1 MAKLK
6 IKKIEIIAP
15 LNKSKE
21 VIDTLERLGTV
32 EITETPQ
39 SEGVFC
45 YDTKENVN
53 TIIKNRENA
62 EKARGFLSVYAPRKQ
77 DMLESFKPRKE
88 IELSEFYKGSERNDE
103 ILRICDEINS
113 CVSEL
118 SDIKAKIT
126 KTETDITA
134 LEPWAG
140 LDIPLGTGGTEKTD
154 IFMGTLPDE
163 YDEEKLKVKLAELA
177 PALSSYDF
185 TIASSLKVQTYLAF
199 IVVKNERELLQGAL
213 REIGFTAVSFTERT
227 TAKEEIEK
235 KKKEIVSF
243 EQETEAIKSK
253 LKALDKNRESIDFL
267 IDCETIRADK
277 YEAFQ
282 NVGIT
287 ESVIDIKGY
296 IPERYAEKTEKR
308 LEEKLGC
315 AVLITEPEE
324 DEDVPVALKNN
335 GFVAPAES
343 VTEMYSM
350 PGKHDIDP
358 TPVMSFF
365 YYCFFGMMLS
375 DAGYGLLMVI
385 ATLFVLFKYKPER
398 EKANQ
403 VKMYLYCGISTMFWG
418 IMYGSFFGDIIN
430 IIRTNFLN
438 LPAIRL
444 YVWMDQQNQL
454 MTSMIWC
461 FLFGIIHLFTGVF
474 CKAITEWKYGS
485 KFWGTLEP
493 LSVFLTVG
501 GAAPIA
507 LDMIQ
512 PGVSAAIKS
521 WGGRFALAG
530 VILVMICGARGKKGF
545 SIISGALSN
554 VYNTASGFLSD
565 ILSYS
570 RLLALGL
577 VTGIIGQVINMM
589 GAMPKNIFVKSVSVV
604 LIFIL
609 GHVINFAINI
619 IGAYVHTLRLQYV
632 EFFQKFYEGGGRKF
646 SPLKINTK
654 GFKFKEEQ

>member
-15 LNKSKE
+15 IGKSKE

-39 SEGVFC
+39 SDGVFC

-62 EKARGFLSVYAPRKQ
+62 EKARDFLSVYAPRKQ
-77 DMLESFKPRKE
+77 DMLEGFKPRKE
-88 IELSEFYKGSERNDE
+88 IELSDFYVRSEKNDE
-103 ILRICDEINS
+103 IRCTCDEINS

-118 SDIKAKIT
+118 TEIKAEIT
-126 KTETDITA
+126 KTNVDITA
-134 LEPWAG
+134 LEPWQS
-140 LDIPLGTGGTEKTD
+140 LEIPLGTVGTEKTD
-154 IFMGTLPDE
+154 IIIGTLPDE
-163 YDEEKLKVKLAELA
+163 YSEEKLKTRLVEIA
-177 PALSSYDF
+177 PTLLSYDF
-185 TIASSLKVQTYLAF
+185 TIVSSLKVQTYLAF
-199 IVVKNERELLQGAL
+199 IVIKEERELLQNAL
-213 REIGFTAVSFTERT
+213 RELNFTAVSFTENT
-227 TAKEEIEK
+227 TAREEIDEK
-235 KKKEIVSF
+235 KQKIIAL
-243 EQETEAIKSK
+243 EQEIDAIKSK
-253 LKALDKNRESIDFL
+253 LKALDKNREAIDFL

-287 ESVIDIKGY
+287 ESVMDIKGY
-296 IPERYAEKTEKR
+296 IPEAYAEKTAKR

-315 AVLITEPEE
+315 AVLITEPAE
-324 DEDVPVALKNN
+324 DDEVPVALKNN

-350 PGKHDIDP
+350 PGKYDIDP

-403 VKMYLYCGISTMFWG
+403 VRMYLYCGISTMFWG
-418 IMYGSFFGDIIN
+418 VMYGSFFGDIIN
-430 IIRTNFLN
+430 VIRTNFLN
-438 LPAIRL
+438 LPEIRL

-474 CKAITEWKYGS
+474 CKSITEWKYGS
-485 KFWGTLEP
+485 KIWAILEP

-501 GAAPIA
+501 GASPIA

-512 PGVSAAIKS
+512 PGVPDMVKS
-521 WGGRFALAG
+521 WGGRLALAG
-530 VILVMICGARGKKGF
+530 IVLVMICGARGKKGF
-545 SIISGALSN
+545 SIVSGVLSN
-554 VYNTASGFLSD
+554 IYNTASGFLSD

-589 GAMPKNIFVKSVSVV
+589 GAMPKNMFVKSVSVII
-604 LIFIL
+604 IFIL
-609 GHVINFAINI
+609 GHTINFAINI

>member
-6 IKKIEIIAP
+6 IKKIEIVST

-21 VIDTLERLGTV
+21 VIDSLERLGTV
-32 EITETPQ
+32 EIIETPQ

-45 YDTKENVN
+45 YDTRENVS
-53 TIIKNRENA
+53 TIVKNRETA
-62 EKARGFLSVYAPRKQ
+62 EKARDFLSVYAPRKQ
-77 DMLESFKPRKE
+77 DVLESFKPRRE
-88 IELSEFYKGSERNDE
+88 ISLSDFYSGSEKNDA
-103 ILRICDEINS
+103 ILRTCDEINS

-118 SDIKAKIT
+118 SDIKAKIV
-126 KTETDITA
+126 KKQADITA
-134 LEPWAG
+134 LEPWQS
-140 LDIPLGTGGTEKTD
+140 LEIPLGTKGTENTD
-154 IFMGTLPDE
+154 IIIGTLPDE
-163 YDEEKLKVKLAELA
+163 YGEERLKTSLAKLS
-177 PALSSYDF
+177 PTLSAYDF
-185 TIASSLKVQTYLAF
+185 TIISSLKVQTYLVF
-199 IVVKNERELLQGAL
+199 IVVKNERELLQSAL
-213 REIGFTAVSFTERT
+213 RELNFTAISFSETT

-235 KKKEIVSF
+235 KKRDIISL
-243 EQETEAIKSK
+243 EQEIDAIKSK
-253 LKALDKNRESIDFL
+253 LKALDKNREAIDFL

-296 IPERYAEKTEKR
+296 IPERYAEKTAKR

-315 AVLITEPEE
+315 AVLITEPSD

-375 DAGYGLLMVI
+375 DAGYGLLMVM
-385 ATLFVLFKYKPER
+385 ATLFILLRYKPER

-430 IIRTNFLN
+430 VIRTNFLN

-474 CKAITEWKYGS
+474 CKAVTEWKYGS
-485 KFWGTLEP
+485 KLWGTLEP

-512 PGVSAAIKS
+512 PGVPVMVKS
-521 WGGRFALAG
+521 WGGRLALAG
-530 VILVMICGARGKKGF
+530 IVLVMICGARGKKGF
-545 SIISGALSN
+545 SVLSGALSN
-554 VYNTASGFLSD
+554 IYNTASGFLSD

-589 GAMPKNIFVKSVSVV
+589 GAMPKNIFVKSVSVIT
-604 LIFIL
+604 IFIL
-609 GHVINFAINI
+609 GHIINFAINI